1 MNNKTYLYLFLDI
14 SSIIIP
20 FISGFHKKIN
30 LHKKFPFIFIANLIV
45 MIPFIIWDYI
55 FVGAKIWGFNEKYIT
70 GIKILNLPIEEYLF
84 FICIPFACVFTHLA
98 LWKVLKIS
106 KLTSNIH
113 LLPLLLILMASIFFI
128 FQSKIYTKLV
138 GFVTLISSLFT
149 LFLYRTNIIK
159 FAKEFAIS
167 YLILLFP
174 FLIVNG
180 TLTGSFTAEPIVWY
194 NENAILGIR
203 VLTIPI
209 EDFLYA
215 FSLIILNIALVDFL
229 IKLKNH

>member
-1 MNNKTYLYLFLDI
+1 
-14 SSIIIP
+14 
-20 FISGFHKKIN
+20 
-30 LHKKFPFIFIANLIV
+30 
-45 MIPFIIWDYI
+45 
-55 FVGAKIWGFNEKYIT
+55 
-70 GIKILNLPIEEYLF
+70 
-84 FICIPFACVFTHLA
+84 
-98 LWKVLKIS
+98 
-106 KLTSNIH
+106 
-113 LLPLLLILMASIFFI
+113 
-128 FQSKIYTKLV
+128 
-138 GFVTLISSLFT
+138 
-149 LFLYRTNIIK
+149 NIIK